1 MRLRGNQYSCGSRPG
16 LPYNLPMSL
25 IIEAC
30 SAQHIGDRQEQQ
42 DRVAIYAHS
51 RVKGTV
57 LAVLADGMG
66 GHTGGAMAAE
76 QVLHSAEQN
85 FESIMPG
92 QNFGRETL
100 RASIRDAHD
109 GIKLSRYTSEQDPH
123 STACLLLV
131 QAGRADWAHCGD
143 SRIYRFRNGLRVSRT
158 IDHSYVMDLVQKG
171 FLTQAQAEQH
181 PNKNV
186 LVSCL
191 GDDDQ
196 PRVETGEATPLVPG
210 DCFLLCSDGIWS
222 YFMDEELG
230 RILKDYAPR
239 QAAEVMIN
247 TARIRAQGRG
257 DNCSLAIIRLREA
270 DRPPPLARG
279 RR

>member
-1 MRLRGNQYSCGSRPG
+1 MP
-16 LPYNLPMSL
+16 L
-25 IIEAC
+25 IIDAC

-42 DRVAIYAHS
+42 DRVAIFAHS
-51 RVKGTV
+51 RAKGAV
-57 LAVLADGMG
+57 LATLADGMG
-66 GHTGGAMAAE
+66 GHTGGALAAE

-85 FESIMPG
+85 FESTIPG
-92 QNFGRETL
+92 PDSGREML
-100 RASIRDAHD
+100 RSAIRDAHV

-143 SRIYRFRNGLRVSRT
+143 SRLYHFRNGRRISRT
-158 IDHSYVMDLVQKG
+158 VDHSYVMDLVQKG
-171 FLTQAQAEQH
+171 FLTPAQAEQH

-191 GDDDQ
+191 GDEEH
-196 PRVETGEATPLVPG
+196 PRVQTGEATPLVPG
-210 DCFLLCSDGIWS
+210 DCFLLCSDGIWA
-222 YFMDEELG
+222 YFTDEELG

-257 DNCSLAIIRLREA
+257 DNCSLAIVRLREA
-270 DRPPPLARG
+270 DKPPPLPLG